1 MAQSQMTSIDDFVEN
16 PVILGDK
23 PKEIIIPYT
32 RELKI
37 AELTVQRAVL
47 ATKRVLGAD
56 RSSGMDKDDDT
67 PVTIGDLAAQALIIS
82 ALHHAFPEDTFLGE
96 ETAKMLRDDDV
107 LAEKVWA
114 LVRTTHLDIPEND
127 RLEEDFL
134 ATPGS
139 KEEMMDLID
148 LGMGEGFG
156 KKKEGRIWVMD
167 PIDGTLTFMRGQQY
181 AVCLCLL
188 EDGEQKVAVLGCPN
202 LSLDHLPIT
211 ENTVSK
217 EGGYLV
223 SANAGC
229 GVTLR
234 RISSGEL
241 QPAKRAVSRGVFKP
255 LSQLGNIEAL
265 ESKSMDHVKNKMVA
279 AKLGIS
285 WPGVDIWSQQMK
297 YVAMAVG
304 GHDVMVRI
312 PVNEGHRSALW
323 DHAGGHL
330 LAEEMGIKITDVE
343 GKEIDFGEGRRFYKN
358 RGNVAAP
365 VALHAQVLKAVQE
378 VMES

>member
-1 MAQSQMTSIDDFVEN
+1 MKSHAEFEPN
-16 PVILGDK
+16 PNILGDK
-23 PKEIIIPYT
+23 KKEIVIPYAK
-32 RELKI
+32 ELQI

-56 RSSGMDKDDDT
+56 RSNGMDKDDDT
-67 PVTIGDLAAQALIIS
+67 PVTIGDLAAQALIVS

-96 ETAKMLRDDDV
+96 ETAKMLRADDG
-107 LAEKVWA
+107 LAEKVWE
-114 LVRTTHLDIPEND
+114 LVRTTHLDIASD
-127 RLEEDFL
+127 VQVEEEIL
-134 ATPGS
+134 ATPTS

-156 KKKEGRIWVMD
+156 KKKKGRIWVMD

-188 EDGEQKVAVLGCPN
+188 EDGKQKVAVLGCPN
-202 LSLDHLPIT
+202 LSLEQLPIT

-223 SANAGC
+223 STKVEC

-234 RISSGEL
+234 RISSGSL
-241 QPAKRAVSRGVFKP
+241 QPAKRAVSRGIFNS

-265 ESKSMDHVKNKMVA
+265 ESNSMDHVKNKMVA
-279 AKLGIS
+279 EKLGMS

-297 YVAMAVG
+297 YIAMAVG

-312 PVNEGHRSALW
+312 PVNDGHRTALW

-343 GKEIDFGEGRRFYKN
+343 GKDIDFGEGRRFYKN
-358 RGNVAAP
+358 LGNVAAP
-365 VALHAQVLKAVQE
+365 VALHAQVLKTVQE
-378 VMES
+378 VMNS

>member
-1 MAQSQMTSIDDFVEN
+1 MKSIGNSDFE
-16 PVILGDK
+16 PDSSILTGK
-23 PKEIIIPYT
+23 KKEVTIPYT
-32 RELKI
+32 KELKI

-56 RSSGMDKDDDT
+56 RSNGMDKDDDT
-67 PVTIGDLAAQALIIS
+67 PVTIGDLAAQALIIG

-96 ETAKMLRDDDV
+96 ETAKMLRADDV
-107 LAEKVWA
+107 LAEKVWE
-114 LVRTTHLDIPEND
+114 LVRTTHLDID
-127 RLEEDFL
+127 AKDQVEDEIL
-134 ATPGS
+134 ATPKS

-148 LGMGEGFG
+148 MGMGEGFKTR
-156 KKKEGRIWVMD
+156 KKGRVWVMD

-188 EDGEQKVAVLGCPN
+188 EDGKQKVAVLGCPN

-211 ENTVSK
+211 EDTVSQ

-223 SANAGC
+223 SANQGC

-234 RISSGEL
+234 QISSGGL
-241 QPAKRAVSRGVFKP
+241 QTAKRAISRDVFKP
-255 LSQLGNIEAL
+255 LAELGNIEAL
-265 ESKSMDHVKNKMVA
+265 ESNSMHHVKNKMVA
-279 AKLGIS
+279 DKLGMA

-312 PVNEGHRSALW
+312 PVSDGHRTALW

-330 LAEEMGIKITDVE
+330 LAEEMGIKVTDIE
-343 GKEIDFGEGRRFYKN
+343 GKDIDFGQGRRFYGN
-358 RGNVAAP
+358 LGNVAAP
-365 VALHAQVLKAVQE
+365 VAFHAQVLKAVQE
-378 VMES
+378 VLQS

>member
-1 MAQSQMTSIDDFVEN
+1 MATISS
-16 PVILGDK
+16 DK
-23 PKEIIIPYT
+23 PKEIIIPYAK
-32 RELKI
+32 ELKI

-56 RSSGMDKDDDT
+56 RSNGMDKDDDT

-107 LAEKVWA
+107 LAEKVWE
-114 LVRTTHLDIPEND
+114 LVRTTHLDIPSD
-127 RLEEDFL
+127 VQVEEEIL
-134 ATPGS
+134 ATPSS
-139 KEEMMDLID
+139 KGEMMDLID

-156 KKKEGRIWVMD
+156 KKKKGRVWVMD

-202 LSLDHLPIT
+202 LSLDRLPIT

-223 SANAGC
+223 SANVGC
-229 GVTLR
+229 GVMLR
-234 RISSGEL
+234 QISSGGL
-241 QPAKRAVSRGVFKP
+241 QPAKRAVSRGVFKS

-265 ESKSMDHVKNKMVA
+265 ESNSMDHVKNKMVTE
-279 AKLGIS
+279 KLGMA

-312 PVNEGHRSALW
+312 PVNSGHRTALW

-330 LAEEMGIKITDVE
+330 LAEEMGIRITDIE
-343 GKEIDFGEGRRFYKN
+343 GKDIDFGEGRRFYKN
-358 RGNVAAP
+358 LGNVAAP
-365 VALHAQVLKAVQE
+365 IALHAQVLKAVQG
-378 VMES
+378 VIKN

>member
-1 MAQSQMTSIDDFVEN
+1 MAQPYRTSIDDFQEN
-16 PVILGDK
+16 PNILGDK
-23 PKEIIIPYT
+23 PEKVIIPYT
-32 RELKI
+32 KELKI

-56 RSSGMDKDDDT
+56 RSNGMDKDDDT

-82 ALHHAFPEDTFLGE
+82 ALHHAFPKDTFLGE

-107 LAEKVWA
+107 LAEKVWD
-114 LVRTTHLDIPEND
+114 LVRTTHLDISSD
-127 RLEEDFL
+127 VQVEEEIL
-134 ATPGS
+134 ATPRT
-139 KEEMMDLID
+139 KDEMMDLID
-148 LGMGEGFG
+148 FGMGEGFE
-156 KKKEGRIWVMD
+156 KKSKGRVWVMD

-188 EDGEQKVAVLGCPN
+188 EDGEQKIAVLGCPN
-202 LSLDHLPIT
+202 LSLDHLPIN

-223 SANAGC
+223 SANVGC

-234 RISSGEL
+234 QISSGDL
-241 QPAKRAVSRGVFKP
+241 QPAKRAVSRGVFKS

-265 ESKSMDHVKNKMVA
+265 ESNSMDHVKNKMVA
-279 AKLGIS
+279 AKLGMT

-312 PVNEGHRSALW
+312 PVNDGHRTALW

-330 LAEEMGIKITDVE
+330 LAEEMGIKITDVD
-343 GKEIDFGEGRRFYKN
+343 GKDIDFGAGRRFYKN
-358 RGNVAAP
+358 LGNVAAP

-378 VMES
+378 VMKS

>member
-1 MAQSQMTSIDDFVEN
+1 MKSHAEFEPN
-16 PVILGDK
+16 PNILGDK
-23 PKEIIIPYT
+23 KKEIVIPYAK
-32 RELKI
+32 ELQI

-56 RSSGMDKDDDT
+56 RSNGMDKDDDT
-67 PVTIGDLAAQALIIS
+67 PVTIGDLAAQALIVS

-96 ETAKMLRDDDV
+96 ETAKMLRADDG
-107 LAEKVWA
+107 LAEKVWE
-114 LVRTTHLDIPEND
+114 LVRTTHLDIASD
-127 RLEEDFL
+127 VQVEEEIL
-134 ATPGS
+134 ATPTS

-156 KKKEGRIWVMD
+156 KKKKGRIWVMD

-188 EDGEQKVAVLGCPN
+188 EDGKQKVAVLGCPN
-202 LSLDHLPIT
+202 LSLEQLPIT

-223 SANAGC
+223 STKVEC

-234 RISSGEL
+234 RISSGSL
-241 QPAKRAVSRGVFKP
+241 QPAKRAVSRGIFKS

-265 ESKSMDHVKNKMVA
+265 ESNSMDHVKNKMVA
-279 AKLGIS
+279 EKLGMS

-297 YVAMAVG
+297 YIAMAVG

-312 PVNEGHRSALW
+312 PVNDGHRTALW

-343 GKEIDFGEGRRFYKN
+343 GKDIDFGEGRRFYKN
-358 RGNVAAP
+358 LGNVAAP
-365 VALHAQVLKAVQE
+365 VALHAQVLKTVQE
-378 VMES
+378 VMNS